1 MSILV
6 NFRMSEH
13 LKTAFDNIS
22 VAKQI
27 PKSYIINTL
36 VEQFVRDEAPKL
48 IRDKENARAL
58 VGKTTAF
65 EKTYD
70 EENDMS
76 LPSVFLSSG
85 NNGW

>member
-36 VEQFVRDEAPKL
+36 VEQFVRDEAPRL

-58 VGKTTAF
+58 LGKTTAF
-65 EKTYD
+65 EKTNM
-70 EENDMS
+70 EESDMGM
-76 LPSVFLSSG
+76 PSVFLSSG
-85 NNGW
+85 NDGE